1 MPRFNVR
8 LISSTGE
15 THDDVMEASDKMTL
29 YNDLRQRNETLV
41 TATEIAEKSKSRLS
55 LESLFVGKVKL
66 HDKVIFTRNL
76 GSMLDAGLPLS
87 RALAVIEKQTRQKR
101 FKNVITNIEKEISG
115 GHTLSDAMKLTPEV
129 FPQLMISMVKAGEE
143 SGSLSQSLRVVSNQM
158 DSTYQLTRKIKG
170 ALMYPGIVF
179 SAMIIIGFFMMT
191 YVVPILSST
200 FKDMHAQLPPTTE
213 FIIAISDFLKDHIII
228 SLGLIFGTIVFVY
241 YGLRTSYGARTM
253 DYLVLH
259 MPLIS
264 PLAKEVNSART
275 ARTLASLLAA
285 GVDVVLAV
293 KITMDVVQNSFYKK
307 VLEVVQ
313 IEIQKGAPIAH
324 IFNEHEDL
332 YPAFVGEMISVGEE
346 TGQLSQ
352 MLLGVASFY
361 EQEVDQKTKD
371 MSSIIEPFLMV
382 FIGLAVGLFA
392 VSMITPIYSLG
403 NSIS

>member
-1 MPRFNVR
+1 MPQYKVR
-8 LISSTGE
+8 SISQTGE
-15 THDDVMEASDKMTL
+15 THDDTIEAADQMSL
-29 YNDLRQRNETLV
+29 YNDLRQKNETLV
-41 TATEIAEKSKSRLS
+41 SATEITEKTKSRLS
-55 LESLFVGKVKL
+55 LESVFKGRVKV
-66 HDKVIFTRNL
+66 HDKIIFARNL

-87 RALAVIEKQTRQKR
+87 RALAVIEKQTRGKR
-101 FKNVITNIEKEISG
+101 FKNIVADIQKEISQ
-115 GHTLSDAMKLTPEV
+115 GHTLSDAMKIYPDV
-129 FPQLMISMVKAGEE
+129 FPQIMISMTKAGEE
-143 SGSLSQSLRVVSNQM
+143 SGSLAQSLRVISTQM
-158 DSTYQLTRKIKG
+158 DSTYQLTRKIRG
-170 ALMYPGIVF
+170 ALMYPGIVMG
-179 SAMIIIGFFMMT
+179 AMAIIGFFMMT
-191 YVVPILSST
+191 YVVPTLSAT
-200 FKDMHAQLPPTTE
+200 FKDMHAELPPSTQA
-213 FIIAISDFLKDHIII
+213 IISTSDFLKDHILL
-228 SLGLIFGTIVFVY
+228 SLAAIFGIIAFIYFGLKTT
-241 YGLRTSYGARTM
+241 YGRRTT
-253 DYLVLH
+253 DYMVLH
-259 MPLIS
+259 MPLIA

-324 IFNEHEDL
+324 IFNEHENL

-352 MLLGVASFY
+352 MLLGVASYY

-371 MSSIIEPFLMV
+371 MSSIVEPFLMI

-403 NSIS
+403 SSIH